1 VFQESLGGNTPR
13 EQFTMVMLTYKRE
26 EVLLQALKRLSGL
39 PYLNK
44 VGCWSNGVNQLF
56 SVETD
61 SKVSSR
67 RFCLIL

>member
-1 VFQESLGGNTPR
+1 
-13 EQFTMVMLTYKRE
+13 MVMLTYKRE